1 MKSLKKEL
9 LTSSDPH
16 QTILPNIYFDIL
28 SGICSGIF
36 SSKTFQQV
44 SSPPL
49 ALGIL
54 SGKSSD
60 ILYGIFY
67 LAYLRIFL
75 WLRSGGER
83 SDPELAVEVRLG
95 TLKPELA
102 VRAGTFAPELAV
114 EVRRGTL

>member
-1 MKSLKKEL
+1 MKSLKKKL

-16 QTILPNIYFDIL
+16 KTILPDIYFDIL
-28 SGICSGIF
+28 SGIYSGIF
-36 SSKTFQQV
+36 PAKLFSKEEEERTTLMKSRDREL

-49 ALGIL
+49 APGIL

-67 LAYLRIFL
+67 LAYLRRFF
-75 WLRSGGER
+75 
-83 SDPELAVEVRLG
+83 V
-95 TLKPELA
+95 
-102 VRAGTFAPELAV
+102 V

>member
-1 MKSLKKEL
+1 MKSRDREL
-9 LTSSDPH
+9 
-16 QTILPNIYFDIL
+16 
-28 SGICSGIF
+28 
-36 SSKTFQQV
+36 

-49 ALGIL
+49 APGIL

-67 LAYLRIFL
+67 LAYLRRFL

-102 VRAGTFAPELAV
+102 VRVGRGPLLRSLRSRYGGEHSDPVLAV
-114 EVRRGTL
+114 RVRQGTLRSSACSGPAGSL